1 MLNIVRNSLKV
12 PLSPFLNQTRQI
24 GMSRVL
30 NLKKIEKTED
40 KNSNTI
46 TIEGKYLDSKEIF
59 GSQVLKLVSDE
70 NHEETGQVLRPC
82 VFCELEKRD
91 IKVQYTD
98 VLVLRQFLTESGQ
111 ILPRKVTGLC
121 KKQHRKI
128 VVLTKQ
134 AKHAGLILNL
144 QPTLLDGTKP
154 STDYTK
160 RFKYL
165 KFNTYFDDYET
176 MKRNK
181 KFL

>member
-1 MLNIVRNSLKV
+1 MLKIVKNSLKF
-12 PLSPFLNQTRQI
+12 PFSPFLNSTRQI
-24 GMSRVL
+24 VTTSIL
-30 NLKKIEKTED
+30 NLKKIEKIED

-59 GSQVLKLVSDE
+59 GSEVLNLTSDE
-70 NHEETGQVLRPC
+70 NYQENDCIMKPC

-98 VLVLRQFLTESGQ
+98 VLVLRQFLTENGQ

-121 KKQHRKI
+121 KNQHRKI
-128 VVLTKQ
+128 IVLAKQ

-144 QPTLLDGTKP
+144 QPTFLDGTKP
-154 STDYTK
+154 NTDHTK
-160 RFKYL
+160 RLKYL